1 MILRAP
7 SMKQQP
13 TKSFFHVVFISSL
26 LFLPFTLAQASDE
39 AEGMSYSP
47 KYKQFEAPAER
58 IPKYFTMEK
67 VVVNFRGEGKAKF
80 LAVDF
85 KFMSYY
91 PQIVETEMEHLRPI
105 LKNDIDRLLRNQTYS
120 NLKTPNGPDEL
131 RAEVLK
137 VARDILEKH
146 KLYPDLLED
155 VYLDRFVMQ

>member
-1 MILRAP
+1 MNL
-7 SMKQQP
+7 KP
-13 TKSFFHVVFISSL
+13 TPLKTLLKSL
-26 LFLPFTLAQASDE
+26 LITSLLCLPFTLVHAADE
-39 AEGMSYSP
+39 GEGLSYSP

-58 IPKYFTMEK
+58 IPKYFSMEK

-80 LAVDF
+80 LAIDF

-120 NLKTPNGPDEL
+120 KLKTPNGPDEL
-131 RAEVLK
+131 RAEVLQ

>member
-1 MILRAP
+1 MNPKTTQLKCLLKPLLI
-7 SMKQQP
+7 
-13 TKSFFHVVFISSL
+13 TSL
-26 LFLPFTLAQASDE
+26 LCLPFTATHAADE
-39 AEGMSYSP
+39 AEGLSYSP
-47 KYKQFEAPAER
+47 KYKQFEAPVER
-58 IPKYFTMEK
+58 IPKYFSMEK

-80 LAVDF
+80 LAIDF

-120 NLKTPNGPDEL
+120 KLKTPTGPDEL
-131 RAEVLK
+131 RTEVLK
-137 VARDILEKH
+137 VARDILEKY

>member
-1 MILRAP
+1 MKFTNKATKLFIALLILP
-7 SMKQQP
+7 LSL
-13 TKSFFHVVFISSL
+13 TVSS
-26 LFLPFTLAQASDE
+26 QAYSADE
-39 AEGMSYSP
+39 EPLTYSP
-47 KYKQFEAPAER
+47 KYKQFEPPAER
-58 IPKYFTMEK
+58 IPKYFSMDK

-91 PQIVETEMEHLRPI
+91 PQLVEVEMEHLRPI
-105 LKNDIDRLLRNQTYS
+105 LKNDIDRLLRNQTFS
-120 NLKTPNGPDEL
+120 KLKAPAGPDEL

>member
-1 MILRAP
+1 M
-7 SMKQQP
+7 
-13 TKSFFHVVFISSL
+13 SSL
-26 LFLPFTLAQASDE
+26 LCIPIGMAQASDE

-47 KYKQFEAPAER
+47 KYKQFEAPHEHV
-58 IPKYFTMEK
+58 PQYFSMDK

-91 PQIVETEMEHLRPI
+91 PQVVETEMENLRPI

-120 NLKTPNGPDEL
+120 KLKTPTGPDEL
-131 RAEVLK
+131 RAEALK
-137 VARDILEKH
+137 VAKEVLEKH
-146 KLYPDLLED
+146 DIYPDLLED